1 MFNGMDRD
9 MFNTMTLVKV
19 VGGIGAPLL
28 LFLFGNWAATALF
41 ATGGGH
47 GEEYTQGYTV
57 EVEGAAAPAEEEAA
71 SDEPTFEDLLAAAD
85 VAKGEKTFGKCKAC
99 HKLEEGVNATGPSLF
114 GVVGR
119 DVGKAEGFGYSG
131 GMAEL
136 GGQWTPER
144 MSEFLTKPKDYVP
157 GTKMSFSGLKKA
169 TDRANLIAYL
179 ATIGG

>member
-1 MFNGMDRD
+1 

-47 GEEYTQGYTV
+47 GDEYTQAYTV

-71 SDEPTFEDLLAAAD
+71 SDEPTFADLLAAAD

-99 HKLEEGVNATGPSLF
+99 HKLEAGANATGPYLF

-119 DVGKAEGFGYSG
+119 DVATAEGFKYSSA
-131 GMAEL
+131 MLEH

-144 MSEFLTKPKDYVP
+144 ISEFLTKPKDAVP

-169 TDRANLIAYL
+169 TDRANVIAYL

>member
-1 MFNGMDRD
+1 

-28 LFLFGNWAATALF
+28 IFLFGNWAATVLF
-41 ATGGGH
+41 STGGGH
-47 GEEYTQGYTV
+47 GEGNMQAYSV
-57 EVEGAAAPAEEEAA
+57 EVEGAAAPAKEEAA
-71 SDEPTFEDLLAAAD
+71 TEEPTFEDLLAAAD

-99 HKLEEGVNATGPSLF
+99 HKLEEGANATGPYLF

-119 DVGKAEGFGYSG
+119 DVATAEGFSYSSA
-131 GMAEL
+131 MQEH

-144 MSEFLTKPKDYVP
+144 ISEFLTKPKDVVP
-157 GTKMSFSGLKKA
+157 GTKMSFAGLKKA
-169 TDRANLIAYL
+169 TDRANVIAYL